1 MPLEHDA
8 WRACIAALAPEA
20 LTEVDI
26 PEVIDL
32 RADAAWA
39 AFLAHHTEWSRA
51 VS

>member
-20 LTEVDI
+20 LVEVS
-26 PEVIDL
+26 EVIDL
-32 RADAAWA
+32 TVEPDATAAWSRQ
-39 AFLAHHTEWSRA
+39 WSQA